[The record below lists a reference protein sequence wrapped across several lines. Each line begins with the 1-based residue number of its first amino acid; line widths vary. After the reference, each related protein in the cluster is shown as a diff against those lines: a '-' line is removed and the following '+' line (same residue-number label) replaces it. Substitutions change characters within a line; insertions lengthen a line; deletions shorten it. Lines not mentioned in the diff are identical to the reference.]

1 MVTNGDLNLVS
12 RSLPKGK
19 DSPCMV
25 TGQYRKNL
33 SLKKINSSWLP
44 PPPAKDTSPLVV
56 PHGYGSWGG
65 PRRKWKGPISS
76 VWLEHCKPDMG
87 EMTSE
92 EKEEKWNDDIGEE
105 KREIKGAGKEE
116 ESRETEE
123 MTEGRE
129 TERMTAEEK
138 ETEGMVGEEKKKRE
152 EMKVMAGGG
161 INEDF
166 RGSLGVRLVNIS
178 SQCPYKLFFLF

>member
-1 MVTNGDLNLVS
+1 
-12 RSLPKGK
+12 
-19 DSPCMV
+19 
-25 TGQYRKNL
+25 
-33 SLKKINSSWLP
+33 
-44 PPPAKDTSPLVV
+44 
-56 PHGYGSWGG
+56 
-65 PRRKWKGPISS
+65 
-76 VWLEHCKPDMG
+76 MG